1 MNSIDQNA
9 LYPIREVSRLTGVK
23 PITLRAWE
31 RRYEL
36 IEPVRTESGHR
47 LYTQDHIEFLQRAVK
62 LVEKDGIPISRVKA
76 VLHEQA
82 HLQRETPILNPQ
94 QDVSPLLQSI
104 LGHVKQFNITQIERS
119 LDRLLADYS
128 LMPLLSILVTLE
140 RRMVTDNINRM
151 AIKLWQ
157 TALTQRLQV
166 RLHHFQ
172 TANLNPSKRIYI
184 HSVSGNPPWLGKFI
198 ALFSFEQGYQPIQLD
213 GAIAIEQMMD
223 VIKPLNIS
231 GLILIDKY
239 ETNSLE
245 WKVWLKHYAALR
257 TWVFGDTSLEDQT
270 PPSVNSEL
278 RAWPNWLKPLR

>member
-1 MNSIDQNA
+1 MNPIDQNA

-47 LYTQDHIEFLQRAVK
+47 LYTQDHIEFLRRALK
-62 LVEKDGIPISRVKA
+62 LVEEDGIPISRVKA

-82 HLQRETPILNPQ
+82 GQQSSAPVINLEQQIPPLIQGILTQ
-94 QDVSPLLQSI
+94 VT
-104 LGHVKQFNITQIERS
+104 QFNLTQIERS

-128 LMPLLSILVTLE
+128 LMPLLSILMSLE
-140 RRMVTDNINRM
+140 QRMVDEKVHRM
-151 AIKLWQ
+151 AIKLWH

-172 TANLNPSKRIYI
+172 SANLNPSKRIYI
-184 HSVSGNPPWLGKFI
+184 HSVASNPQWLGKLI

-223 VIKPLNIS
+223 LIKPLNIS
-231 GLILIDKY
+231 GLILIDKH
-239 ETNSLE
+239 ETTSLE
-245 WKVWLKHYAALR
+245 WKVWLKHYASLR
-257 TWVFGDTSLEDQT
+257 TWVFGDASLEDQT